1 MGGILHIQPDVP
13 LVTVTGEAVEVQ
25 TAEFFGTGRSD
36 VEVVP
41 MEAPFDTRKAEVA
54 VVDADKSRSPAS
66 SAGAARKQM
75 TRLSMMVVSRLH
87 GIGI

>member
-1 MGGILHIQPDVP
+1 MKTKPVRNPPYFVDEVAVVKGGILHLQPDVP

-54 VVDADKSRSPAS
+54 VVDAIQFPE
-66 SAGAARKQM
+66 
-75 TRLSMMVVSRLH
+75 
-87 GIGI
+87 